1 MTDDGCR
8 AMGDMM
14 RSKALTCVL
23 MLCAGLSLGAC
34 VPDVVSLEAVPT
46 PKFSRDLA
54 RCQAAVGDDSLEIGN
69 PVKQCMK
76 AKGYRFM
83 RAY

>member
-1 MTDDGCR
+1 
-8 AMGDMM
+8 M
-14 RSKALTCVL
+14 RVPALTLVL
-23 MLCAGLSLGAC
+23 MLLAAVGLTAC

-46 PKFSRDLA
+46 AKFSRDLA
-54 RCQAAVGDDSLEIGN
+54 QCQAAAANDGLPLGN

-83 RAY
+83 RQY

>member
-1 MTDDGCR
+1 
-8 AMGDMM
+8 M
-14 RSKALTCVL
+14 RGRILTLVLILAGALCI
-23 MLCAGLSLGAC
+23 GAC
-34 VPDVVSLEAVPT
+34 VPDVVSIEAVPT
-46 PKFSRDLA
+46 AKFSRDLA
-54 RCQAAVGDDSLEIGN
+54 QCRALTGDGSDVIGN